1 MDGVRG
7 GYYIGID
14 GRPHDANGEL
24 FADNAEQAVT
34 DEGIN
39 LLPLSDMTVAE
50 IEQAVTDEGVN
61 AEMLTAW
68 MEEEEAGKNRSGA
81 ISVISQR
88 LSEFEN

>member
-24 FADNAEQAVT
+24 FADNA
-34 DEGIN
+34 
-39 LLPLSDMTVAE
+39 
-50 IEQAVTDEGVN
+50 EQAVTDEGVN